1 MKKLFTLIAILATF
15 TSFGQEILK
24 WHKVTNYASTSDMV
38 WSNSQNEYVFID
50 NKNYQEEDAVW
61 DITIDVASA
70 NGFVTSGSITYRVN
84 NITIKE
90 QDGVSMAM
98 MDAFNER
105 LGVPVMIIASTIEGK
120 FKLAVY
126 VEARKKVYYFYE

>member
-1 MKKLFTLIAILATF
+1 
-15 TSFGQEILK
+15 
-24 WHKVTNYASTSDMV
+24 MV

-50 NKNYQEEDAVW
+50 NKNYQASSGIW
-61 DITIDVASA
+61 DITIDVDGE
-70 NGFVTSGSITYRVN
+70 NGFVTSGAITYRVN

-90 QDGVSMAM
+90 QDGVSMVV

-105 LGVPVMIIASTIEGK
+105 LGVPVMIIASTIDDK
-120 FKLAVY
+120 FKIAVY

>member
-1 MKKLFTLIAILATF
+1 MKKLFTLIAILVAF
-15 TSFGQEILK
+15 NSFGQEILK
-24 WHKVTNYASTSDMV
+24 WHKTTNYASTSDMV

-50 NKNYQEEDAVW
+50 NKNYQASSGIW
-61 DITIDVASA
+61 DITIDVDGE
-70 NGFVTSGSITYRVN
+70 NGFVTSGTITYRVN

-90 QDGVSMAM
+90 QDGVSMAV

-105 LGVPVMIIASTIEGK
+105 LGVPVMIIASTIDDK
-120 FKLAVY
+120 FKIAVY

>member
-1 MKKLFTLIAILATF
+1 MKKLFTLIAILVAF

-50 NKNYQEEDAVW
+50 NKNYQASSGIW
-61 DITIDVASA
+61 DITIDVDGE
-70 NGFVTSGSITYRVN
+70 NGFVTSGTITYRVN

-90 QDGVSMAM
+90 QDGVSMAV

-105 LGVPVMIIASTIEGK
+105 LGVPVMIIASTIDDK
-120 FKLAVY
+120 FKIAVY

>member
-1 MKKLFTLIAILATF
+1 MKKLFTLIAILVAF
-15 TSFGQEILK
+15 TSFGQEIIK

-50 NKNYQEEDAVW
+50 NKNYQASSGIW
-61 DITIDVASA
+61 DITIDVAGE
-70 NGFVTSGSITYRVN
+70 NGFVTSGTITYRVN

-90 QDGVSMAM
+90 QDGVSMAV

-105 LGVPVMIIASTIEGK
+105 LGVPVMIIASTIDDK
-120 FKLAVY
+120 FKIAVY

>member
-50 NKNYQEEDAVW
+50 NKNYQVEDAVW

-90 QDGVSMAM
+90 QDGVSMAV

>member
-50 NKNYQEEDAVW
+50 NKNYQAEDAVW
-61 DITIDVASA
+61 DITIDVAST

>member
-1 MKKLFTLIAILATF
+1 MKKLFTLIAILVAF

-50 NKNYQEEDAVW
+50 NKNYQASSGIW
-61 DITIDVASA
+61 DITIDVDGE
-70 NGFVTSGSITYRVN
+70 NGFVTSGTITYRVN
-84 NITIKE
+84 KITIKE
-90 QDGVSMAM
+90 QDGISMAV
-98 MDAFNER
+98 MDAFSER
-105 LGVPVMIIASTIEGK
+105 LGVPVMIIASTINDK
-120 FKLAVY
+120 FKIAVY

>member
-1 MKKLFTLIAILATF
+1 MKKLFTLIAILVAF

-50 NKNYQEEDAVW
+50 NKNYQASSGIW
-61 DITIDVASA
+61 DITIDVDGE
-70 NGFVTSGSITYRVN
+70 NGFVTSGAITYRVN

-90 QDGVSMAM
+90 QDGVSMVV

-120 FKLAVY
+120 FKIAVY

>member
-1 MKKLFTLIAILATF
+1 MKKLFTLIAILVAF

-50 NKNYQEEDAVW
+50 NKNYQASSGIW
-61 DITIDVASA
+61 DITIDVAGE
-70 NGFVTSGSITYRVN
+70 NGFVTSGTITYRVN

-90 QDGVSMAM
+90 QDGVSMAV

-105 LGVPVMIIASTIEGK
+105 LGVPVMIIASTIDDK
-120 FKLAVY
+120 FKIAVY

>member
-1 MKKLFTLIAILATF
+1 MKKLFTLIAILAAF

-24 WHKVTNYASTSDMV
+24 WHKVTNYVSTSDMV

-50 NKNYQEEDAVW
+50 NKNYQASNGIW
-61 DITIDVASA
+61 DITIDVDAE
-70 NGFVTSGSITYRVN
+70 NGFVTSGEITYRVN
-84 NITIKE
+84 KITIRE
-90 QDGVSMAM
+90 QDGISMAV
-98 MDAFNER
+98 MDAFSER
-105 LGVPVMIIASTIEGK
+105 LGVPVMIIASTIDDK

>member
-1 MKKLFTLIAILATF
+1 MKKLLTLIAILVAF

-50 NKNYQEEDAVW
+50 NKNYQASNGIW
-61 DITIDVASA
+61 DITIDVDAE
-70 NGFVTSGSITYRVN
+70 NGFVTSGEITYRVN
-84 NITIKE
+84 KITIRE
-90 QDGVSMAM
+90 QDGISMAV
-98 MDAFNER
+98 MDAFSER
-105 LGVPVMIIASTIEGK
+105 LGVPVMIIASTIDDK

>member
-1 MKKLFTLIAILATF
+1 MKKLFTLVALLVTF
-15 TSFGQEILK
+15 SSFGQEILK

-50 NKNYQEEDAVW
+50 NKNYQASSGIW
-61 DITIDVASA
+61 DITIDVDGE
-70 NGFVTSGSITYRVN
+70 NGFVTSGTITYRVN

-90 QDGVSMAM
+90 QDGVSMAV

-105 LGVPVMIIASTIEGK
+105 LGVPVMIIASTIDDK
-120 FKLAVY
+120 FKIAVY

>member
-1 MKKLFTLIAILATF
+1 MKKLFTLIAILVTF

-24 WHKVTNYASTSDMV
+24 WHKITNYASTSDMV

-50 NKNYQEEDAVW
+50 NKNYQVEDAIW

-90 QDGVSMAM
+90 QDGVSMAV

-105 LGVPVMIIASTIEGK
+105 LGVPVLIIASTIEGK

>member
-1 MKKLFTLIAILATF
+1 MKKLLTLIAILVAF
-15 TSFGQEILK
+15 NSFGQEILK

-50 NKNYQEEDAVW
+50 NNNYQASSGIW
-61 DITIDVASA
+61 DITIDVDAE
-70 NGFVTSGSITYRVN
+70 NGFVTSGAITYRVN
-84 NITIKE
+84 KITIRE
-90 QDGVSMAM
+90 QDGVSMAV
-98 MDAFNER
+98 MDAFSER
-105 LGVPVMIIASTIEGK
+105 LGVPVMIIASTIDDK

>member
-1 MKKLFTLIAILATF
+1 MKKLFTLIAILVAF

-38 WSNSQNEYVFID
+38 WSNSQNEYVFVD
-50 NKNYQEEDAVW
+50 NKNYQASSGIW
-61 DITIDVASA
+61 DITIDIAA
-70 NGFVTSGSITYRVN
+70 ENGFVTSGAITYRVN
-84 NITIKE
+84 KITIRE
-90 QDGVSMAM
+90 QDGISMAV

-105 LGVPVMIIASTIEGK
+105 LGVPVMIIASTIDDK
-120 FKLAVY
+120 FKIAVY

>member
-1 MKKLFTLIAILATF
+1 MKKLFTLVALLVTF
-15 TSFGQEILK
+15 SSFGQEILK

-50 NKNYQEEDAVW
+50 NKNYQASSGIW
-61 DITIDVASA
+61 DITIDVAGE
-70 NGFVTSGSITYRVN
+70 NGFVTSGTITYRVN

-90 QDGVSMAM
+90 QDGVSMAV

-105 LGVPVMIIASTIEGK
+105 LGVPVMIIASTIDDK
-120 FKLAVY
+120 FKIAVY